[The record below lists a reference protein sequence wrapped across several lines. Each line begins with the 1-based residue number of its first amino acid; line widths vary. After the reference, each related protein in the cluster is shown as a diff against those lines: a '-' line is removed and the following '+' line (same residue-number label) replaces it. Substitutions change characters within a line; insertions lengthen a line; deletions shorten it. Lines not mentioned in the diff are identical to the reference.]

1 MTDALT
7 GEIHKT
13 WFFVMA
19 LAWSRHQYVEFVR
32 GKATELA

>member
-13 WFFVMA
+13 WFFVMT
-19 LAWSRHQYVEFVR
+19 LAWSPERPS
-32 GKATELA
+32 AA